1 MNTARLDAKQGG
13 GWLGAYVLA
22 YLVFLY
28 LPILLIPLFSFNN
41 SIQAAFP
48 LQGFTLEWYGTL
60 YGNSALS
67 GALATSLVIG
77 AIAATGATL
86 CGITV
91 SYIDLYGRSPLA
103 ATISAIARLPILIPG
118 VIVGISLLIL
128 VNLAGFGPSRIAIVL
143 GHVLVALPTTVVVM
157 RSRFAAIPKT
167 IREAALD
174 LGASDWTTFRRVML
188 PLSLPAIISAFMLA
202 FLTSFDEFIV
212 AFFLAGTEP
221 TLPLYIW
228 SQLRFPKSL
237 PTVMALGTAIL
248 AVSFVI
254 AALAEILRH
263 RGLAATRRPAPA
275 SLSKPEETE
284 RGELQW
290 HST

>member
-1 MNTARLDAKQGG
+1 MSAGPTIVGAQGR
-13 GWLGAYVLA
+13 WLGVYVLA

-28 LPILLIPLFSFNN
+28 LPVSLIPLFSFND

-48 LQGFTLEWYGTL
+48 LKGFTLEWYRTL
-60 YGNSALS
+60 SGNSALS
-67 GALATSLVIG
+67 GALVTSLMIG
-77 AIAATGATL
+77 VTAATGATL
-86 CGITV
+86 CGITIA
-91 SYIDLYGRSPLA
+91 YTDLYGRSPLA

-128 VNLAGFGPSRIAIVL
+128 VNLAGFGPSRTAIVL
-143 GHVLVALPTTVVVM
+143 GHILVALPTTVVIM
-157 RSRFAAIPKT
+157 TSRFAAIPKT
-167 IREAALD
+167 IPEAALD
-174 LGASDWTTFRRVML
+174 LGARDWTVFHRVML
-188 PLSLPAIISAFMLA
+188 PLAAPAIASAFMLA

-228 SQLRFPKSL
+228 NQLRFPKSL

-248 AVSFVI
+248 VVSFVI
-254 AALAEILRH
+254 AGMAEILRH
-263 RGLAATRRPAPA
+263 RGLSAAARRAPA
-275 SLSKPEETE
+275 DPSRAQETE

>member
-1 MNTARLDAKQGG
+1 MSAARSEANAGG
-13 GWLGAYVLA
+13 SWLGLYVLA

-28 LPILLIPLFSFNN
+28 LPILLIPLFSFND

-48 LQGFTLEWYGTL
+48 LQGFTLQWYATL
-60 YGNSALS
+60 YGNPALSSAL
-67 GALATSLVIG
+67 ANSLVIA
-77 AIAATGATL
+77 AIAASGATL

-91 SYIDLYGRSPLA
+91 SYMDLYGRSPLA

-128 VNLAGFGPSRIAIVL
+128 VNLVGFGPSRLAIVL
-143 GHVLVALPTTVVVM
+143 GHILVALPTTVVVM

-188 PLSLPAIISAFMLA
+188 PLSLPAVLSAFMLA

-212 AFFLAGTEP
+212 VFFLAGTEP

-228 SQLRFPKSL
+228 SQLRFPRSL

-248 AVSFVI
+248 VVSFVI
-254 AALAEILRH
+254 AGLAEILRH
-263 RGLAATRRPAPA
+263 RGLGASRRTAAVNPA
-275 SLSKPEETE
+275 
-284 RGELQW
+284 
-290 HST
+290 

>member
-1 MNTARLDAKQGG
+1 MSTARTEANAGG
-13 GWLGAYVLA
+13 RWLGAYVLA

-28 LPILLIPLFSFNN
+28 LPILLIPLFSFND

-48 LQGFTLEWYGTL
+48 LQGFTLQWYATL
-60 YGNSALS
+60 YGNPALS
-67 GALATSLVIG
+67 GALANSLVI
-77 AIAATGATL
+77 ATIAASGATL

-91 SYIDLYGRSPLA
+91 SYTDLYGRSPLA

-128 VNLAGFGPSRIAIVL
+128 VNLVGFGPSRVAIVL
-143 GHVLVALPTTVVVM
+143 GHILVALPTTVVVM

-188 PLSLPAIISAFMLA
+188 PLSLPAVLSAFMLA

-212 AFFLAGTEP
+212 VFFLAGTEP

-228 SQLRFPKSL
+228 SQLRFPRSL

-248 AVSFVI
+248 VVSFVI
-254 AALAEILRH
+254 AAFAEILRH
-263 RGLAATRRPAPA
+263 RGLGTARRAAAANPA
-275 SLSKPEETE
+275 
-284 RGELQW
+284 
-290 HST
+290 